1 MNVLNLK
8 NEMIYYKPVNEKQ
21 SLIKKLKSL
30 GYKFS
35 DTCILNHN
43 SIGYNKITNSFVSV
57 LNVNAEKE
65 HKTTSWWEN
74 KIKSHHDRVNSYDKT
89 DTYLDEQI
97 KTLKK

>member
-8 NEMIYYKPVNEKQ
+8 NEMIYYKPAD
-21 SLIKKLKSL
+21 KKLSLMKKLSSL

-35 DTCILNHN
+35 DNCILNHN
-43 SIGYNKITNSFVSV
+43 SIGYNKITNSFTTV
-57 LNVNAEKE
+57 LNFLAEND

-74 KIKSHHDRVNSYDKT
+74 KIKSHYDRLKSYDET

-97 KTLKK
+97 KNLKK